1 MNRRSWSL
9 ITVAV
14 VVVVAGAA
22 LPLSNA
28 LDPERRVANVVG
40 DTQLVAASEVLQ
52 SSCVDCHA
60 VEVARLPFYAR
71 LPPASSIIAEDQRRA
86 ERWWRIRRAQLE
98 GREPFSG
105 SDLGHVETALAEGE
119 MPPAKYVVMHW
130 GARLSGAERQTL
142 RDWIHAR
149 RASRPEAQ
157 KMSAGRRGEP
167 IQPVVLPTDLNAAKV
182 TLGERL
188 YHEKRLSGDDS
199 LSCATCHALEKGG
212 TDQAPV
218 STGIRGQRGPINAP
232 TTLNASYALRQ
243 FWDGR
248 ARDLKEQAGG
258 PVENPKE
265 MGAKFADVVA
275 KLQQDE
281 TYVTQFAGVY
291 PGGTISKDTITDAI
305 AEFERSLV
313 TPGAPFDRYLAGDD
327 GALDQAARRG
337 YSTFKAAGCTECHT
351 GPAAGGE
358 SFERLGIA
366 ADYFAARGNPTDA
379 DLGRFAVTHD
389 ERDRHSFK
397 VPTLRNIAVTQ
408 PYFHDGS
415 VATLEDAVRKM
426 AQYQRGRTLTDAE
439 VSDVVGFLRSLTGTY
454 RAKSVAEL

>member
-1 MNRRSWSL
+1 MNRRARLLISL
-9 ITVAV
+9 GA
-14 VVVVAGAA
+14 VVVVAGVA

-28 LDPERRVANVVG
+28 LDSGQRVAKVAG
-40 DTQLVAASEVLQ
+40 DPHLVAASEVLQ
-52 SSCVDCHA
+52 TSCADCHA
-60 VEVARLPFYAR
+60 LEVARLPFYAHV
-71 LPPASSIIAEDQRRA
+71 PPASSIIAEDQQRA

-98 GREPFSG
+98 GKEPFSG
-105 SDLGHVETALAEGE
+105 SDLGHVETALAAGE

-130 GARLSGAERQTL
+130 GARLSSTERQTL
-142 RDWIHAR
+142 HGWIYAR

-157 KMSAGRRGEP
+157 KMSAERRGEP

-182 TLGERL
+182 ALGERL
-188 YHEKRLSGDDS
+188 YHDKRLSGDDS
-199 LSCATCHALEKGG
+199 LSCASCHALEKGG

-232 TTLNASYALRQ
+232 TTMNASYALRQ

-265 MGAKFADVVA
+265 MGAKFAEVVA

-281 TYVTQFAGVY
+281 TYVNQFAVVY
-291 PGGTISKDTITDAI
+291 PGSTISKDTITDAI

-327 GALDQAARRG
+327 GAIGESARRG
-337 YSTFKAAGCTECHT
+337 YATFKAAGCAECHT

-358 SFERLGIA
+358 SFERFGIA

-397 VPTLRNIAVTQ
+397 VPTLRNVEVTH

-415 VATLEDAVRKM
+415 VATLDDAVRKM
-426 AQYQRGRTLTDAE
+426 AKYQRGRALTNAE
-439 VSDVVGFLRSLTGTY
+439 VSDVVEFLRSLTGTY
-454 RAKSVAEL
+454 RGKSVAKL